1 VSRTGI
7 SRSLEQKLKGKRL
20 VGRYRTRWFNHREE
34 KKGLGRNCEGN
45 IVGRI
50 AR

>member
-7 SRSLEQKLKGKRL
+7 SRKLEQKLKGKRP
-20 VGRYRTRWFNHREE
+20 VGRSRTRWFKHREE
-34 KKGLGRNCEGN
+34 KKGLGRNWKGN
-45 IVGRI
+45 IVGRM